1 MWSKIYQ
8 YKKQFL
14 KFHTMVVLVLFFSV
28 LWTQVL
34 TSLTFLR
41 IFYLELMPL
50 LSLKIKRES
59 RIMVSFFLSC
69 VFILNSICNVCIR
82 VAFQSRFHA
91 RHAASD
97 IGYSY
102 ILCAKNNGNSCPLA
116 CKINGTSSSGF
127 LARLTWSNLLW
138 GESPSQEI

>member
-1 MWSKIYQ
+1 
-8 YKKQFL
+8 
-14 KFHTMVVLVLFFSV
+14 MVV
-28 LWTQVL
+28 
-34 TSLTFLR
+34 
-41 IFYLELMPL
+41 YLG
-50 LSLKIKRES
+50 
-59 RIMVSFFLSC
+59 
-69 VFILNSICNVCIR
+69 ILISIYNVCIR

-91 RHAASD
+91 RHVASD

-138 GESPSQEI
+138 GESPSQEVYIFLWQQFFTKKIFLKYSILQLYLVDFKTGLFWNILPNTLFHLWNPSFKCKGVPYRVL

>member
-1 MWSKIYQ
+1 
-8 YKKQFL
+8 
-14 KFHTMVVLVLFFSV
+14 
-28 LWTQVL
+28 
-34 TSLTFLR
+34 
-41 IFYLELMPL
+41 MPL
-50 LSLKIKRES
+50 LSLKIKSKS
-59 RIMVSFFLSC
+59 RIMVSYFLRC
-69 VFILNSICNVCIR
+69 VFILNSIYNVCIR

-138 GESPSQEI
+138 GESPSQEVYDNYFLQK